1 MKTFYSFYLTLL
13 LVATGVMSCQKD
25 DQAPKESPLLD
36 EAWVSG
42 VIECNGS
49 AGGDSAIALV
59 GGLVVDSQI
68 STTPGGLFK
77 LSVPPNTA
85 VSIRI
90 SNISRQKTFNI
101 TTGQIGSI
109 YDLGFIRLC
118 GSASGLDISAGNG
131 NSLFIK
137 PDGTLWSCGS
147 NNEWGQLGL
156 GLPLFTPSLAPDQ
169 IGTDNNW
176 YKVAA
181 GNLNGYA
188 IKTDG
193 NSYAFGKGEFC
204 GLGIF
209 STNPSTPVLN
219 GVNVASVSSGPSDN
233 CWLIKKGSGQLQA
246 FGDINTYTP
255 PSGVSNALVLFP
267 TTIGTLIPGRWKQ
280 VLQDG
285 GGAYALKE
293 DGTLWHTITG
303 VDSLLSQVG
312 TDTWTEIAAGAAIRS
327 DGTLWTLVGSNW
339 IQIPNTGNSWIKISS
354 WPGGHRMA
362 IKSDGSLWGWGDN
375 SYGQIGDGTT
385 INRTTPVRIGMDSNW
400 DNVSA
405 GAAHTIATKNN
416 GSVWTWGQNGG
427 ALGTGDTQD
436 RLTPF
441 QIYF

>member
-1 MKTFYSFYLTLL
+1 
-13 LVATGVMSCQKD
+13 MSCQKD

-90 SNISRQKTFNI
+90 SNISRQTTFNI

-176 YKVAA
+176 YKVA
-181 GNLNGYA
+181 
-188 IKTDG
+188 
-193 NSYAFGKGEFC
+193 GKGEFC

-339 IQIPNTGNSWIKISS
+339 IQIPNTGNKAQHI
-354 WPGGHRMA
+354 
-362 IKSDGSLWGWGDN
+362 L
-375 SYGQIGDGTT
+375 
-385 INRTTPVRIGMDSNW
+385 
-400 DNVSA
+400 
-405 GAAHTIATKNN
+405 
-416 GSVWTWGQNGG
+416 
-427 ALGTGDTQD
+427 
-436 RLTPF
+436 
-441 QIYF
+441 